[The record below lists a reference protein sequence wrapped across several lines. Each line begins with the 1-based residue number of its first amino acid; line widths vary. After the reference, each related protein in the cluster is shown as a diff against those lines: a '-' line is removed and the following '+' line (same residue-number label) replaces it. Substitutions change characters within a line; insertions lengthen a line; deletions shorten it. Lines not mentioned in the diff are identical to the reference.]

1 MTAHERGTDLW
12 REPPAGVRV
21 DIKIEDTT
29 GGDLMAAK
37 STNQKIKKVVDSF
50 TTEAE
55 AWDVAHG
62 FAKIL
67 RIQGLTGEMG
77 VTVKKR
83 APEAWWVVLVKRSN
97 VSSA

>member
-1 MTAHERGTDLW
+1 M
-12 REPPAGVRV
+12 
-21 DIKIEDTT
+21 
-29 GGDLMAAK
+29 
-37 STNQKIKKVVDSF
+37 
-50 TTEAE
+50 
-55 AWDVAHG
+55 AHG